1 MVESEAKF
9 ETNIENYSKVAGKGI
24 RVNSVNPGVIVTG
37 IFETAGMTPMQ
48 VTEYYEARMNTS
60 QPYLI
65 MVVIIRSFFYQECKK
80 LHPLGRPGT
89 AEEVATTIVFLASK
103 VIMMLMMITSRSH
116 EKITHCV

>member
-24 RVNSVNPGVIVTG
+24 RVNSVNPGVIITG

-65 MVVIIRSFFYQECKK
+65 MVVIIRSFFLSGMQET
-80 LHPLGRPGT
+80 PSFGSAGYRGRGRHYDCLSCFQGDYD
-89 AEEVATTIVFLASK
+89 ADDDNVNI
-103 VIMMLMMITSRSH
+103 
-116 EKITHCV
+116 

>member
-1 MVESEAKF
+1 M
-9 ETNIENYSKVAGKGI
+9 
-24 RVNSVNPGVIVTG
+24 NSVNPGVIVTG

-48 VTEYYEARMNTS
+48 VTEYYEARMNTFVLSS
-60 QPYLI
+60 QPMCDDKEI

>member
-48 VTEYYEARMNTS
+48 VTEYYEARMMVMNTCF
-60 QPYLI
+60 
-65 MVVIIRSFFYQECKK
+65 VC
-80 LHPLGRPGT
+80 LHTVPKPDSTR
-89 AEEVATTIVFLASK
+89 AF
-103 VIMMLMMITSRSH
+103 RN
-116 EKITHCV
+116 